1 MSKGYNKVAL
11 LGGLTRDP
19 ELKQG
24 ENTSYLRFSLAC
36 GYSVNRNG
44 QREEAVD
51 YVPCVAFG
59 KTAELIAQYCV
70 KGTQLFCEGKVDI
83 SKYQKDGQNV
93 WDTHVLV
100 QEIRFT
106 GGKRKDGGD
115 PALSAPATS
124 AGETE
129 APF

>member
-1 MSKGYNKVAL
+1 MSKGFNKVVL

-19 ELKQG
+19 ELKQSG
-24 ENTSYLRFSLAC
+24 STTYLRFSLAC
-36 GYSVNRNG
+36 GYSVNRDG
-44 QREEAVD
+44 QWEEAVD

-59 KTAELIAQYCV
+59 KTAKLIAQYCV
-70 KGTQLFCEGKVDI
+70 KGTQIFCDGKTVTQ
-83 SKYQKDGQNV
+83 KYQKDGRDV

-100 QEIRFT
+100 QEIRFA
-106 GGKRKDGGD
+106 GGKRKDDSD
-115 PALSAPATS
+115 PSPSAPEPP

>member
-1 MSKGYNKVAL
+1 MSKGFNKVVL

-24 ENTSYLRFSLAC
+24 GNTPYLRFSLAC

-44 QREEAVD
+44 QWEEATD

-83 SKYQKDGQNV
+83 RKYQKDGQDV

-100 QEIRFT
+100 QVIRFA
-106 GGKRKDGGD
+106 GGKRKDGG
-115 PALSAPATS
+115 PAPSAPEPPAW
-124 AGETE
+124 ETE